1 MATDKR
7 PTMLRLKNDMY
18 EKLRYLAYIEH
29 RSVNA
34 QIEQAISTYIS
45 SYEKKHGA
53 IPIQEPSEEE

>member
-7 PTMLRLKNDMY
+7 PTMLRLNETMY

-34 QIEQAISTYIS
+34 QIEQAISVYIS
-45 SYEKKHGA
+45 AYEKEHGS
-53 IPIQEPSEEE
+53 IQVPNPSEEE